1 MRGCLSSAWLRSFLQ
16 PVTYLGVGMSLLI
29 LAGLFYLIS
38 KDQEAAYGAALRN
51 GDNLARVFEGHI
63 SRTIKSADNTLLYLR
78 KSYQRDPRNFTVPT
92 VAQDPEFRHEV
103 LLQFARIGADGV
115 VRESSWSGSVVGA
128 DYGDEEAFR
137 VHLDSSADELFISK
151 PLILKSTGNWAIVL
165 SRRLKAPDGSFAGV
179 IAATLD
185 PHQLEKFYSSLDLG
199 GDGIVSLVGFDGII
213 RARGGA
219 GRSHTDTFGRS
230 VANAR
235 TFQLYRQSP
244 TGNYWNEPGTVDPV
258 QRLITYRVVDGLPLI
273 AIVGVSKAEIL
284 KFASRNAHIYVGIA
298 LTLWAAIAVG
308 IGFGAARE
316 RRLASTASKLSR
328 TNMWLETALANMPHG
343 LCMFG
348 ADRKIILSNALYG
361 EMYGLTAEQTKPG
374 TTLRAILEARV
385 AAGTTPRNAEKY
397 VSDRLAQAFLPDPGY
412 ITNELRDGRVLAISR
427 RSMPDGGS
435 VAIHQDITA
444 QRRAEVRIRHLAHCD
459 GLTDLANRVLFL
471 NELEAAMERCR
482 RHGDRFAVHLL
493 DLDRF
498 KEVND
503 SLGHVVGDALLKE
516 VARRLRTAVSDTDV
530 VARLGG
536 DEFAVLQQLG
546 KDEKADAIALA
557 DKILSVIVRPVDIE
571 CHQLTIETSIGI
583 ALAPDHGLVAEELLK
598 KADLALYRAKSD
610 GRNGH
615 CLFEPQME
623 RDAYSRHELVAD
635 LRNSIARGEFELH
648 YQPFVGIMDKK
659 MVGMEALVRWRHP
672 QRDLVPPNDFIALAE
687 DTGLIKPLGEWIL
700 RTACAEAAHWPSD
713 IRVAVNLS
721 AVQFRKCN
729 LSQIIADA
737 LRESGLCAE
746 RLELEVTESVFL
758 EHNEENL
765 AMLHELKDLGI
776 SIVLDDFGT
785 GYSSLS
791 YLQSFPFNK
800 IKIDRTFVADLG
812 RRGDCAAIVSAV
824 TGLAK
829 SLDIATTAEG
839 VETVEQLMLLRAAG
853 CDEAQGYLFGR
864 PCPSSEID
872 FRRPGASPR
881 RKMAAGA

>member
-1 MRGCLSSAWLRSFLQ
+1 MRGCFSSAWLRSFLQ

-29 LAGLFYLIS
+29 LAGLFYLIGR
-38 KDQEAAYGAALRN
+38 DQEAAYSAALQN

-78 KSYQRDPRNFTVPT
+78 KSYQRDPSNFTVPT
-92 VAQDPEFRHEV
+92 VAHDPEFRHEV
-103 LLQFARIGADGV
+103 LLQFTRIGADGI
-115 VRESSWSGSVVGA
+115 VRDSSWTGGVVGA
-128 DYGDEEAFR
+128 DHGNQEAFR
-137 VHLDSSADELFISK
+137 VHVDSSADELFIST
-151 PLILKSTGNWAIVL
+151 PLILKSTGDWAIVL

-199 GDGIVSLVGFDGII
+199 RDGIVSLVGFDGII

-230 VANAR
+230 VANAK
-235 TFQLYRQSP
+235 TFQLHHQSP
-244 TGNYWNEPGTVDPV
+244 TGSYWNEPGTIDPI

-273 AIVGVSKAEIL
+273 AIVGVSKAEIF
-284 KFASRNAHIYVGIA
+284 KFASQNAHIYVGIA
-298 LTLWAAIAVG
+298 LVLWAAIAVG

-328 TNMWLETALANMPHG
+328 TNMLLETAMANMPYG
-343 LCMFG
+343 LCMVG
-348 ADRKIILSNALYG
+348 ADGKIILSNALYG
-361 EMYGLTAEQTKPG
+361 EMYGLRTEQTKPG
-374 TTLRAILEARV
+374 TTLRAILDARV
-385 AAGTTPRNAEKY
+385 AAGATPKDAEKY
-397 VSDRLAQAFLPDPGY
+397 VADRLRQAFLPEPGY
-412 ITNELRDGRVLAISR
+412 VIDNLRDGRVFAVSR

-444 QRRAEVRIRHLAHCD
+444 QRRAEARVRHLAHCD

-471 NELEAAMERCR
+471 SELEAAMEQCR
-482 RHGDRFAVHLL
+482 KHGDRFAVHLL

-516 VARRLRTAVSDTDV
+516 VARRLKSSVRDTDV

-546 KDEKADAIALA
+546 KDEKADALALA
-557 DKILSVIVRPVDIE
+557 DELLAVIIKPVEIE
-571 CHQLTIETSIGI
+571 SHQLTVETSIGV
-583 ALAPDHGLVAEELLK
+583 ALAPDHGQLAEQLLK

-610 GRNGH
+610 GRNGY

-623 RDAYSRHELVAD
+623 RDALSRHELVAD
-635 LRNSIARGEFELH
+635 LRNSMVRGEFELH
-648 YQPFVGIMDKK
+648 YQPFAGIIDKK
-659 MVGMEALVRWRHP
+659 TVGMEALVRWRHP
-672 QRDLVPPNDFIALAE
+672 QRGLVPPNDFIPLAE

-713 IRVAVNLS
+713 IRIAVNLS
-721 AVQFRKCN
+721 ALQFRKGN
-729 LSQIIADA
+729 LSQVIADA
-737 LRESGLCAE
+737 LRESELPAE

-765 AMLHELKDLGI
+765 AVLHELKELGI

-812 RRGDCAAIVSAV
+812 SRGDCVAIVSAV

-829 SLDIATTAEG
+829 SLDISTTAEG
-839 VETVEQLMLLRAAG
+839 VETVEQLTLLRAAG
-853 CDEAQGYLFGR
+853 CDQAQGYLLGR
-864 PCPSSEID
+864 PRPSSEID
-872 FRRPGASPR
+872 FRPGASPR
-881 RKMAAGA
+881 RKLAAGA

>member
-29 LAGLFYLIS
+29 LAGLFYLIR

-78 KSYQRDPRNFTVPT
+78 KSYQRDPGNFTVPT
-92 VAQDPEFRHEV
+92 VAQEPEFRHEV
-103 LLQFARIGADGV
+103 LLQFTRIGADGI
-115 VRESSWSGSVVGA
+115 VRDSSWSGSVVGA
-128 DYGDEEAFR
+128 DYRDHETFR
-137 VHLDSSADELFISK
+137 VHVGSRVDELFIST
-151 PLILKSTGNWAIVL
+151 PLILKSTGNWAIEL
-165 SRRLKAPDGSFAGV
+165 SRLLKAADGSFAGV
-179 IAATLD
+179 IVATLD

-199 GDGIVSLVGFDGII
+199 RDGIVSLVGFDGII

-230 VANAR
+230 VANAKA
-235 TFQLYRQSP
+235 FQLHHRSP
-244 TGNYWNEPGTVDPV
+244 TGSYWNEPGTVDPI
-258 QRLITYRVVDGLPLI
+258 QRLITYRAVDGLPLI

-284 KFASRNAHIYVGIA
+284 KFASHNTDIHIGIA
-298 LTLWAAIAVG
+298 LTLWVAIAVG

-328 TNMWLETALANMPHG
+328 TNMLLETALANMPYG
-343 LCMFG
+343 LCMVG
-348 ADRKIILSNALYG
+348 ADGKIILSNALYG
-361 EMYGLTAEQTKPG
+361 EMYRLRSEQTKPG

-385 AAGTTPRNAEKY
+385 AAGATPKDAEKY
-397 VSDRLAQAFLPDPGY
+397 VSDRLRQAFLPEPGY
-412 ITNELRDGRVLAISR
+412 VIDNLRDGRVFAVSR

-444 QRRAEVRIRHLAHCD
+444 QRRAEARVRHLAHCD

-471 NELEAAMERCR
+471 SELEAAMEQSR

-516 VARRLRTAVSDTDV
+516 VAQRLKSSVRDTDV

-546 KDEKADAIALA
+546 KDEKADALALA
-557 DKILSVIVRPVDIE
+557 DELLAVIIKPIEIE
-571 CHQLTIETSIGI
+571 CHQLTVETSIGI
-583 ALAPDHGLVAEELLK
+583 ALAPDHGLVAEQLLK
-598 KADLALYRAKSD
+598 KADLALYKAKSD
-610 GRNGH
+610 GRNGY

-623 RDAYSRHELVAD
+623 RDALSRHELVAD
-635 LRNSIARGEFELH
+635 LRNSMARGEFELH
-648 YQPFVGIMDKK
+648 YQPFAGIMDKK
-659 MVGMEALVRWRHP
+659 TVGMEALVRWRHP
-672 QRDLVPPNDFIALAE
+672 QRGLVPPNDFIPLAE

-700 RTACAEAAHWPSD
+700 RTACAEAARWPSD

-721 AVQFRKCN
+721 ALQFRKGN
-729 LSQIIADA
+729 LSQVIADA
-737 LRESGLCAE
+737 LRESRLPAE

-765 AMLHELKDLGI
+765 AMLHELKNLGI

-791 YLQSFPFNK
+791 YLQSFPFSK

-812 RRGDCAAIVSAV
+812 SRGDCAAIVSAV

-829 SLDIATTAEG
+829 SLDISTTAEG
-839 VETVEQLMLLRAAG
+839 VETVEQLTLLRAAG
-853 CDEAQGYLFGR
+853 CDQAQGYLLGR
-864 PCPSSEID
+864 PRPSSEID
-872 FRRPGASPR
+872 FRRPGTSPR
-881 RKMAAGA
+881 RKLAAGA

>member
-1 MRGCLSSAWLRSFLQ
+1 MRGCFSSAWLRSFLQ

-29 LAGLFYLIS
+29 LVGLFYLIS
-38 KDQEAAYGAALRN
+38 KDKEAAYAAALRN

-78 KSYQRDPRNFTVPT
+78 KSYQRDPGHFSVPT

-103 LLQFARIGADGV
+103 LLQFTRIGADGI
-115 VRESSWSGSVVGA
+115 VRDSSWSGSVVGA
-128 DYGDEEAFR
+128 DYREQETFR
-137 VHLDSSADELFISK
+137 VHVDSPLDELFIST
-151 PLILKSTGNWAIVL
+151 PLILKSNGNWAIEL
-165 SRRLKAPDGSFAGV
+165 SRLLKAADGSFAGV

-199 GDGIVSLVGFDGII
+199 RDGIVSLVGFDGII

-219 GRSHTDTFGRS
+219 GRSHADTFGRS
-230 VANAR
+230 VANAK
-235 TFQLYRQSP
+235 TFQLHHQSP
-244 TGNYWNEPGTVDPV
+244 TGSYWNEPGTVDPI

-284 KFASRNAHIYVGIA
+284 ELASRNAHIYIGIA
-298 LTLWAAIAVG
+298 LTLWVAIAVG

-328 TNMWLETALANMPHG
+328 TNMLLETALANMPYG
-343 LCMFG
+343 LCMVG
-348 ADRKIILSNALYG
+348 ADGKIILSNALYG
-361 EMYGLTAEQTKPG
+361 EMYRLRPEQTKPG

-385 AAGTTPRNAEKY
+385 AAGATPKHAEKY
-397 VSDRLAQAFLPDPGY
+397 VSDRLRQAFLPEPGY
-412 ITNELRDGRVLAISR
+412 VIDNLRDGRVFAVSR

-444 QRRAEVRIRHLAHCD
+444 QRLAEARVRHLAHYD

-471 NELEAAMERCR
+471 SELEAAMEQCR

-516 VARRLRTAVSDTDV
+516 LARRLKASVRDADV

-546 KDEKADAIALA
+546 KDEKADALALA
-557 DKILSVIVRPVDIE
+557 DELLAVIIKPVEIE
-571 CHQLTIETSIGI
+571 SHQLTVATSVGI
-583 ALAPDHGLVAEELLK
+583 ALAPDHGLVAEQLLK

-610 GRNGH
+610 GRNGY

-635 LRNSIARGEFELH
+635 LRNSMARGEFELH

-659 MVGMEALVRWRHP
+659 TIGMEALVRWRHP
-672 QRDLVPPNDFIALAE
+672 QRGLVPPNDFIPLAE

-700 RTACAEAAHWPSD
+700 RNACAEAARWPAD

-721 AVQFRKCN
+721 ALQFRKGN
-729 LSQIIADA
+729 LSQVIADV
-737 LRESGLCAE
+737 LRESELPAE
-746 RLELEVTESVFL
+746 RLELEVTESVLL

-765 AMLHELKDLGI
+765 AMLHELKELGI

-812 RRGDCAAIVSAV
+812 SRGDCAAIVSAV

-829 SLDIATTAEG
+829 SLDISTTAEG
-839 VETVEQLMLLRAAG
+839 VETMEQLMLLRAAG
-853 CDEAQGYLFGR
+853 CDQAQGYLLGR
-864 PCPSSEID
+864 PRRGSEID
-872 FRRPGASPR
+872 FRPGASPR
-881 RKMAAGA
+881 RKLAAGA